1 MMPFYTFKCPSCSRI
16 EEIQQSMKA
25 VSPVCQRCVDASLG
39 IHIPK
44 MKRVYGHTAKPQ
56 FKGEGFYETD
66 YKEKPKKKDDNIRV
80 DKPDFN
86 S

>member
-1 MMPFYTFKCPSCSRI
+1 MPIYTFKCPSCSKVEDI
-16 EEIQQSMKA
+16 TQSMKSP
-25 VSPVCQRCVDASLG
+25 VPVCQKCVNASCG
-39 IHIPK
+39 IHIVE

-56 FKGEGFYETD
+56 FKGKGFYETD
-66 YKEKPKKKDDNIRV
+66 YKQKPKEKNDNIRV